1 MSAESSTASRAD
13 DEPSAPLDH
22 AGGASALTAPIPASD
37 SQTDPDDVLNR
48 TRKRWWWQRPT
59 IRSIKKDQRRHRSY
73 RDKFDEKWNAE
84 TRLPT
89 GEAVHIGGITV
100 VEAFT
105 PSTVSALHETLRRWP
120 QPKSKTDGSWVEQLE
135 NGRAHGGSWMSLG
148 YIRKPGDFMLGDH
161 HDASL
166 PKHVQAVWLQLAF
179 IVPSVAI
186 VCATFTFDE
195 SQADLSEVLRADY
208 QTVTTR
214 VGVEVK
220 GRFGSIRSRWPWSRP
235 RGLSV
240 WSQPVDALI
249 GKRRA
254 VDAKVEELAQPC
266 RDWFYAKFR
275 GRFSVEPPIRQP
287 EAVFLFTE
295 EATPF
300 AERGRWQDSVGLAW
314 STGVYRS
321 TDRPGWSL
329 KVDPFP
335 SRRRPWLMTV
345 AAKRSDVGDED
356 VQDRRGQSNWSLTQ
370 RFNDEQTTLI
380 ARLSLRALLD
390 LYSRRLARLRDDAG
404 TRQRFRRPVRD
415 ARRLDTFL
423 LTDGL
428 DAATVAPDVIG
439 LTSDQVSFR
448 WNVPEY
454 DEDLTPLQPGG
465 RNLEPSKLVPDLA
478 DGLRRQAE
486 RLGADAAATDANL
499 RASAELRQAVANT
512 RLQRTVVLVS
522 IAALVVA
529 LISLLH

>member
-1 MSAESSTASRAD
+1 
-13 DEPSAPLDH
+13 
-22 AGGASALTAPIPASD
+22 
-37 SQTDPDDVLNR
+37 
-48 TRKRWWWQRPT
+48 
-59 IRSIKKDQRRHRSY
+59 
-73 RDKFDEKWNAE
+73 
-84 TRLPT
+84 
-89 GEAVHIGGITV
+89 
-100 VEAFT
+100 
-105 PSTVSALHETLRRWP
+105 
-120 QPKSKTDGSWVEQLE
+120 
-135 NGRAHGGSWMSLG
+135 
-148 YIRKPGDFMLGDH
+148 
-161 HDASL
+161 
-166 PKHVQAVWLQLAF
+166 
-179 IVPSVAI
+179 
-186 VCATFTFDE
+186 
-195 SQADLSEVLRADY
+195 
-208 QTVTTR
+208 
-214 VGVEVK
+214 
-220 GRFGSIRSRWPWSRP
+220 
-235 RGLSV
+235 
-240 WSQPVDALI
+240 
-249 GKRRA
+249 
-254 VDAKVEELAQPC
+254 
-266 RDWFYAKFR
+266 
-275 GRFSVEPPIRQP
+275 
-287 EAVFLFTE
+287 
-295 EATPF
+295 
-300 AERGRWQDSVGLAW
+300 
-314 STGVYRS
+314 
-321 TDRPGWSL
+321 
-329 KVDPFP
+329 
-335 SRRRPWLMTV
+335 MTV